1 LWLCFADRDT
11 DFENQRDFQ
20 DAINM
25 TIFILIALIGGEP
38 DPKILEE
45 NRLATRR
52 VEERHDRMKARVGD
66 LTRRKTVTVK
76 KSKSKFRFGGGAGY
90 NGFGGNGGYAGYDDV
105 SGGAG
110 GGIGA
115 AFYNFGYGYANTGN
129 ARQEE
134 HDETTEE
141 FEMIYRDNNWYG
153 GQLNLRNPY
162 VTRHH

>member
-1 LWLCFADRDT
+1 MLSV
-11 DFENQRDFQ
+11 
-20 DAINM
+20 
-25 TIFILIALIGGEP
+25 ILISVAFAGQP

-45 NRLATRR
+45 NRVAARR
-52 VEERHDRMKARVGD
+52 AEERHDKMKARVGD

-76 KSKSKFRFGGGAGY
+76 KSKSKFRFGGGVGY
-90 NGFGGNGGYAGYDDV
+90 GGLGGNGGYAGYNDV
-105 SGGAG
+105 SGAAG

-153 GQLNLRNPY
+153 GPLTIKNPW
-162 VTRHH
+162 